1 MARQRILKNLIDL
14 STGTFVSRILG
25 FVRELVTAAIYGTGK
40 AMDLFVIAF
49 TIPAFFRHFL
59 GEDVVERAFMPP
71 FKSLVSQGKHKQAWR
86 LLSSCLN
93 IMVIA
98 LIIIGPS
105 KLPDLA
111 RALGKGMSEFKKAS
125 QDLKDSLD
133 LDQDLKE
140 MKEDL
145 VDSVSD
151 VGQSINFETPDVT
164 REEEP
169 KYENLDEM
177 LDEYKK
183 TDGGSGPVAGEAP
196 LKESEEEKNKDDA

>member
-1 MARQRILKNLIDL
+1 MFGIGVPELI
-14 STGTFVSRILG
+14 V
-25 FVRELVTAAIYGTGK
+25 
-40 AMDLFVIAF
+40 
-49 TIPAFFRHFL
+49 
-59 GEDVVERAFMPP
+59 
-71 FKSLVSQGKHKQAWR
+71 
-86 LLSSCLN
+86 

-111 RALGKGMSEFKKAS
+111 RALGKGMSEFKKAT